1 MNSGSDKPCSFY
13 ALISSPVSHRG
24 HLRIIAEYQM
34 LSICYHMLSIT
45 SASPVFM
52 RVSAKTVLFQLYGS
66 GRFRSDIVEYPVHA
80 FDLIDDTVHALLQDR
95 PGDLRCLG
103 GHEITGQ
110 HRAEDDGNL
119 RCACWKERQST
130 GPGPCQR
137 PLWPVPPGRC
147 NPLPGQWPPWPG

>member
-52 RVSAKTVLFQLYGS
+52 RVSAKTVYSSSSLHKEICVIL
-66 GRFRSDIVEYPVHA
+66 VA
-80 FDLIDDTVHALLQDR
+80 CALLLFGFIAHLDHDNLYRAQSVLKMYSR
-95 PGDLRCLG
+95 LFLVQTVSRLVSPICTHWLLCL
-103 GHEITGQ
+103 
-110 HRAEDDGNL
+110 N
-119 RCACWKERQST
+119 QS
-130 GPGPCQR
+130 PY
-137 PLWPVPPGRC
+137 
-147 NPLPGQWPPWPG
+147 